1 MPSLVV
7 AGKATPAAA
16 PRRRRLRAM
25 VVSASAL
32 LAMLAG
38 CGGTNKGGTFFGP
51 AQPLGNGAART
62 YAVQDADGH
71 PTEVGVRLTTTALD
85 GLPATMDPP
94 LNLMLDLPGQATGTA
109 FDHVMLN
116 WNPHG
121 HDPLPLFAKPH
132 FDFHFDMLD
141 KATMYAIDPGD
152 PNYTAKANHAPEAK
166 YVPQDYLVPPGAPPA
181 VQAVPGMGVHLVDSS
196 DTSLVPGTYDFRQIV
211 INGTWDGRY
220 HFIEPMI
227 ANDWLRTKPT
237 LQQTIKL
244 PQGYQKTAYYPT
256 TYAVHFDQQ
265 TNEYVV
271 TLGNLTMRA
280 AS

>member
-1 MPSLVV
+1 
-7 AGKATPAAA
+7 
-16 PRRRRLRAM
+16 
-25 VVSASAL
+25 
-32 LAMLAG
+32 
-38 CGGTNKGGTFFGP
+38 
-51 AQPLGNGAART
+51 
-62 YAVQDADGH
+62 
-71 PTEVGVRLTTTALD
+71 
-85 GLPATMDPP
+85 
-94 LNLMLDLPGQATGTA
+94 
-109 FDHVMLN
+109 
-116 WNPHG
+116 
-121 HDPLPLFAKPH
+121 
-132 FDFHFDMLD
+132 MLD

-152 PNYTAKANHAPEAK
+152 PNYTAKADHAPEAK

-181 VQAVPGMGVHLVDSS
+181 VQAVPGMGMHLVDSS

-271 TLGNLTMRA
+271 TLGNLTMRT